1 MPREIS
7 LEVTRNIARAE
18 PFVFQASTRFDRK
31 KPFSLPGIAHSE
43 GRGDRS
49 SADKRADLEDLSGTN
64 FRKMIDQDQDV
75 QMQHRVSIADFKQLR
90 MNRLLPVLHQ
100 SMHQVEAL
108 VELAVAS
115 RESRSVQR
123 RPGGPRWTMPSHH
136 NEVPLCTIEPC
147 NPRQQSPPVKAEPL
161 K

>member
-1 MPREIS
+1 MC
-7 LEVTRNIARAE
+7 AK

-31 KPFSLPGIAHSE
+31 KPFPLPGIAHSE

-75 QMQHRVSIADFKQLR
+75 QMQHRIFVADFKQLR
-90 MNRLLPVLHQ
+90 MNRPLPVLHQ
-100 SMHQVEAL
+100 SMHQVQAL

-115 RESRSVQR
+115 R
-123 RPGGPRWTMPSHH
+123 
-136 NEVPLCTIEPC
+136 
-147 NPRQQSPPVKAEPL
+147 
-161 K
+161 